1 MTWWSHFWR
10 RNKWE
15 QNLGREL
22 EFHIAERVSALKN
35 TGMSED
41 KARRRVRQEFG
52 GMEQVKEECR
62 DARGT
67 RWLAST
73 VQDVRY
79 ALRQMRKSPLFT
91 LVLVL
96 SLALGIGAN
105 SAIFSLVDAALL
117 KSLPVADAHAL
128 RLVEW
133 TNHGFPEAF
142 CNMLSGD
149 SNGDEHQFQGSSIA
163 VRTYRDLVRQQ
174 HGFASLIG
182 FSDSSM
188 AAVMINKQAAE
199 QFRLQY
205 VSANLFAGL
214 DVGLQ
219 LGRPFSLSDDRVG
232 QPPRVIL
239 SDRFWRTRLA
249 GRSDVLGQMLQV
261 NGVPVEI
268 AGVAKPGFFGLQI
281 REWVDLYSPLA
292 AATAL
297 SPRAKLDQSF
307 GDTDRYWWVRM
318 MGRLKPEV
326 PESQAMQ
333 ELAALYRRVVVPSG
347 VQVDSDKIPQLIA
360 LPGGRG
366 IDPMRTDESRAL
378 WILFLLVGLVLLI
391 VCANVA
397 NLLLS
402 RAVVR
407 QRESAVRLA
416 LGAARLRL
424 FRQYLTESVL
434 LAAFGGSVGLLLSY
448 MLAHA
453 LHSFIRADMNIGGF
467 DLHASLPVIGFTCAV
482 SLATAVLCG
491 VAPAWT
497 LAQASMHDA
506 LKATSR
512 TVAGGRLRLPRV
524 LVVAQIALSFAVLV
538 AAGLLSHSLANLR
551 HLDLGFNR
559 ANVVYAS
566 VNPWSAGYRQ
576 EQVNTYVERLRSALA
591 STPGVVRV
599 STVELRPLSGDLN
612 TSFVNRP
619 GRPFHL
625 LDPVSV
631 NHVSDGLFE
640 TLGIP
645 LIAGRPF
652 AARDMTKES
661 DAVVVDDLFV
671 RRFYGD
677 RNPLGEQFGL
687 GPKPTNHYRIVGV
700 VKSGRYYSLREAS
713 HPAVFFP
720 SSTASHPGWRVNF
733 AVRAMIS
740 TAQLSRNFRQ
750 ASSTFDPGI
759 PLIAIET
766 QTELIDAL
774 LRSERLLSIFSGAFG
789 LLALVLSS
797 IGLLGLLSYMVERR
811 RNEIGIRMALGASRQ
826 QVAGIVVKDASVLL
840 LFGLASGFPAA
851 VFIGRMLRHTLYNL
865 RPIDPITG
873 VLVLTIMMVVAALAS
888 WIPAGRAAGIDPM
901 VALRKE

>member
-1 MTWWSHFWR
+1 MTWWSRFWR
-10 RNKWE
+10 RNKLE
-15 QNLGREL
+15 EDLGREL
-22 EFHIAERVSALKN
+22 QFHIAERMSALKSA
-35 TGMSED
+35 GVSEVE
-41 KARRRVRQEFG
+41 ARRQVRQEFG

-62 DARGT
+62 DVRGT
-67 RWLAST
+67 LWLEST
-73 VQDVRY
+73 IQDVRY

-91 LVLVL
+91 LILVL

-117 KSLPVADAHAL
+117 KSLPMPHPNAL

-133 TNHGFPEAF
+133 TSHGFPEAL

-149 SNGDEHQFQGSSIA
+149 SNGDEHHFQGSSVA
-163 VRTYRDLVRQQ
+163 VRVYRDLMRQQ

-188 AAVMINKQAAE
+188 AAVVINKQAAE

-205 VSANLFAGL
+205 VSANFFAGL

-232 QPPRVIL
+232 QPPLIVL
-239 SDRFWRTRLA
+239 SDRFWRSRLA
-249 GRSDVLGQMLQV
+249 GRSDVLGQVLQV

-281 REWVDLYSPLA
+281 GEWVELYAPLA
-292 AATAL
+292 AEVAL

-318 MGRLKPEV
+318 MGRLRADVSER
-326 PESQAMQ
+326 QATQ
-333 ELAALYRRVVVPSG
+333 ELAALYRRIVVPSG
-347 VQVDSDKIPQLIA
+347 LQVANDKIPQLIA

-407 QRESAVRLA
+407 QRESAVCLA
-416 LGAARLRL
+416 LGASRVRL
-424 FRQYLTESVL
+424 FRQYLTESLL
-434 LAAFGGSVGLLLSY
+434 LAAFGGFVGLLLGY
-448 MLAHA
+448 MLANA

-467 DLHASLPVIGFTCAV
+467 DLHASLPVIEFTCLV
-482 SLATAVLCG
+482 SLAAAVLCG
-491 VAPAWT
+491 IAPAWT
-497 LAQASMHDA
+497 LAQASVHDA
-506 LKATSR
+506 LKATNR
-512 TVAGGRLRLPRV
+512 TVAGGRLRLPRL
-524 LVVAQIALSFAVLV
+524 LVIAQIALSFAVLA
-538 AAGLLSHSLANLR
+538 AAGLLGHSLANLR
-551 HLDLGFNR
+551 NLDLGFNR

-591 STPGVVRV
+591 SIPGVMRV

-612 TSFVNRP
+612 LSFVNRP

-625 LDPVSV
+625 SDPVSV
-631 NHVSDGLFE
+631 NHVSDGFFE

-645 LIAGRPF
+645 LIGGRTF
-652 AARDMTKES
+652 AAHDMSKES
-661 DAVVVDDLFV
+661 DGVVVDDLFV

-713 HPAVFFP
+713 HPALFFP
-720 SSTASHPGWRVNF
+720 SATASHPGWRVNF
-733 AVRAMIS
+733 ALRAMIS
-740 TAQLSRNFRQ
+740 TGQLSRAFRQ
-750 ASSTFDPGI
+750 ASSTVDPGVPI
-759 PLIAIET
+759 IAIET

-789 LLALVLSS
+789 LLALILSS
-797 IGLLGLLSYMVERR
+797 IGLLGLLAYIVERR

-826 QVAGIVVKDASVLL
+826 QVAGIVVKDAFVLL
-840 LFGLASGFPAA
+840 LLGLAAGLPAA

-873 VLVLTIMMVVAALAS
+873 VLVLATMIVVAALAS
-888 WIPAGRAAGIDPM
+888 WIPAERAAGIDPM
-901 VALRKE
+901 VALRDE